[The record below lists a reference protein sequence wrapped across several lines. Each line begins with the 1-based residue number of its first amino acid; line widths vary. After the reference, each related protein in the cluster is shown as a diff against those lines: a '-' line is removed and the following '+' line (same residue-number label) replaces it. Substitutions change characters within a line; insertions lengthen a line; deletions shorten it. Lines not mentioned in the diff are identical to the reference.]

1 MNNPKRVT
9 GVITEELGDG
19 LGVYHQQRR
28 ESYVLNATSA
38 LVWKHCDG
46 QTPRRKLTRLIKQ
59 KFNVPS
65 DQAKG
70 LMKAAL
76 NELSQAA
83 LLETTEPQQQ
93 TYSRREMIR
102 TLAAAGLSLALIPIV
117 SPGTAQAQGET
128 SSTPEPTTTTT
139 AEPEPTFDFSGF
151 FPPVENPPTVNSI
164 KAGRAIPIKFSLNGD
179 QGLDIFESGFPKSQE
194 VVCGDVS
201 NPNDIEE
208 TVTSG
213 NSSLSYDSDSDQY
226 TYVWKTEKDWKGTCR
241 ELIVRLTDAT
251 DHTALF
257 EFK

>member
-19 LGVYHQQRR
+19 LGVYHQQRG

-93 TYSRREMIR
+93 TYSRREMIK

-151 FPPVENPPTVNSI
+151 FPPVENPPTVNSV

-194 VVCGDVS
+194 VECDGSDPDDV
-201 NPNDIEE
+201 EE
-208 TVTSG
+208 TTTAGS
-213 NSSLSYDSDSDQY
+213 SSLSYDPNSDQY
-226 TYVWKTEKDWKGTCR
+226 TYVWKTDKSWSGACR
-241 ELIVRLTDAT
+241 ELIVKLTDGSV
-251 DHTALF
+251 HTALF
-257 EFK
+257 NFK